1 MPISAQYAALFWIP
15 LIYHSRHVGSPPFV
29 WFLVRFQ
36 LWLFLLFTMTTL
48 PKSYLRNECQALQ
61 AQWVSSLKELK
72 AVTHPESRTM
82 LIENLRDLYS
92 RATVLLDRYGEQ
104 LDTIS
109 SSLLHHV
116 TSRSLDGHIA
126 IAKNT
131 ENLMKTY

>member
-1 MPISAQYAALFWIP
+1 MMP
-15 LIYHSRHVGSPPFV
+15 
-29 WFLVRFQ
+29 
-36 LWLFLLFTMTTL
+36 L
-48 PKSYLRNECQALQ
+48 PKSYLPNECQALQ

-72 AVTHPESRTM
+72 AVTHPESRSM

-109 SSLLHHV
+109 SSLLHHI

-131 ENLMKTY
+131 DNLMTAF

>member
-1 MPISAQYAALFWIP
+1 MS
-15 LIYHSRHVGSPPFV
+15 
-29 WFLVRFQ
+29 
-36 LWLFLLFTMTTL
+36 TL

-92 RATVLLDRYGEQ
+92 RATKLLEKHGEQ
-104 LDTIS
+104 LDPIS

-126 IAKNT
+126 IAKSN
-131 ENLMKTY
+131 ENLMKSY

>member
-1 MPISAQYAALFWIP
+1 
-15 LIYHSRHVGSPPFV
+15 
-29 WFLVRFQ
+29 
-36 LWLFLLFTMTTL
+36 MTTL
-48 PKSYLRNECQALQ
+48 PKSYLRNECQAIH
-61 AQWVSSLKELK
+61 AQWFSSLKELK
-72 AVTHPESRTM
+72 AVTHPDSRQM
-82 LIENLRDLYS
+82 LIENLRDLHG
-92 RATVLLDRYGEQ
+92 RATDLLDRYGEQ

>member
-15 LIYHSRHVGSPPFV
+15 LIDHSRHVGTPPRSL
-29 WFLVRFQ
+29 FLVRFH
-36 LWLFLLFTMTTL
+36 LWQFPLFTMTTL
-48 PKSYLRNECQALQ
+48 PKSYLRNECQALHV
-61 AQWVSSLKELK
+61 QWFSSLKELK
-72 AVTHPESRTM
+72 AVTHPESRKM
-82 LIENLRDLYS
+82 LIENLRDLYN
-92 RATVLLDRYGEQ
+92 RATSLLDRYGEQ